1 MKKVDKVVIFIIVS
15 MLCFTTSVV
24 YYQICQHFGVTMTV
38 KDIVAINFLAT
49 IPFLIY
55 PACVITLIWS
65 LFDGTF
71 VEYTPQAV
79 FVLINHFIMYKLYCI
94 SFKEEFK
101 QFSKMGNTRIPPD
114 PEK

>member
-1 MKKVDKVVIFIIVS
+1 MKRVDKVVIFILVS
-15 MLCFTTSVV
+15 MLCITTSIVF
-24 YYQICQHFGVTMTV
+24 YQLCKHFEISVTV
-38 KDIVAINFLAT
+38 QDIAAINFLAT

-55 PACVITLIWS
+55 PACVVTLIWS

-71 VEYTPQAV
+71 VEYAIQTIL
-79 FVLINHFIMYKLYCI
+79 VLINHFIMYKLYCI

-101 QFSKMGNTRIPPD
+101 QFSKMGNPRIPPD

>member
-1 MKKVDKVVIFIIVS
+1 MKKVDKVVIFILVT
-15 MLCFTTSVV
+15 MLCTTTSIV

-38 KDIVAINFLAT
+38 KDIAAINFLAT

-55 PACVITLIWS
+55 PACVITLIWG

-71 VEYTPQAV
+71 VECALHTI

-101 QFSKMGNTRIPPD
+101 QFSKMGNPRIPPD